1 MTKFGIK
8 LEEVVLLIMFQTSLH
23 RAQIKE
29 IIWFIIHSI
38 ITNILIFF
46 SSLFLQQQQQ
56 QQFLQ
61 LCNLQ
66 KLCVVTLNTW
76 LKRALQVL
84 LNAATNY

>member
-1 MTKFGIK
+1 MSEEE

-29 IIWFIIHSI
+29 MIWFIIHSI
-38 ITNILIFF
+38 ITNILIFSHYSYNNNNN
-46 SSLFLQQQQQ
+46 SSYNCVTYKKCVWLHFLH
-56 QQFLQ
+56 
-61 LCNLQ
+61 
-66 KLCVVTLNTW
+66 TW

>member
-1 MTKFGIK
+1 MSEE

-29 IIWFIIHSI
+29 IIIS
-38 ITNILIFF
+38 NILIFSHYSYNNNNN
-46 SSLFLQQQQQ
+46 SSYNCVTYKNCVWLHFLH
-56 QQFLQ
+56 
-61 LCNLQ
+61 
-66 KLCVVTLNTW
+66 TW